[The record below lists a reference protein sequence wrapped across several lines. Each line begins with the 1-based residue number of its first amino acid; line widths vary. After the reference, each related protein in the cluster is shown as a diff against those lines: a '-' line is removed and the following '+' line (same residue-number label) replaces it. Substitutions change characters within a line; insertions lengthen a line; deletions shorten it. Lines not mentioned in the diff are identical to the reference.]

1 MSLKLKIIIGSTRP
15 GRIGPKV
22 ADWVAAAAGENGAF
36 DVDVVDLAEV
46 GLPLLD
52 ETKHP
57 AMQAYE
63 HDHTKRWS
71 AIVDEADAFVFVTPE
86 YDAFPPA
93 ALVNALQA
101 LVVEWNYKPAAI
113 VSYGGVSGGMRSG
126 DVLRSLVGGLK
137 MMALPGFV
145 PVPFV
150 WNHFDDN
157 GDLVPNDPMKD
168 GAAQTLAELAK
179 WATALKP
186 MRSADAQEAAAA

>member
-15 GRIGPKV
+15 GRVGPKV
-22 ADWVAAAAGENGAF
+22 ADWVAKEAATHGVF
-36 DVDVVDLAEV
+36 DVEIVDLEEI

-52 ETKHP
+52 EAKHP
-57 AMQAYE
+57 VMRAYE

-86 YDAFPPA
+86 YDYFPPA
-93 ALVNALQA
+93 SIVNALQV
-101 LVVEWNYKPAAI
+101 LSTEWNYKPAGT

-126 DVLRSLVGGLK
+126 DHLRSLIGGLK

-150 WNHFDDN
+150 WEKFDEN
-157 GDLVPNDPMKD
+157 GALVPNQPMQD
-168 GAAQTLAELAK
+168 GAAQMFAELAK
-179 WATALKP
+179 LAPALKTVRAP
-186 MRSADAQEAAAA
+186 LEEAAAA